1 MRPAGIF
8 QALLAYGAWGV
19 LPVYWKALASVSAT
33 EVLANRIVWTV
44 LFGAVLLAMLRRTDE
59 VRDALSIPRERF
71 LLACSGVL
79 IGANW
84 LLYIWAVNHDRLL
97 EASLGY
103 YLNPLFS
110 VLLGVLFLGER
121 LRPWQ
126 ALAVAIAAAGV
137 AVLVVDAGGVPWIAL
152 GLAVSFGLY
161 GLAHKLCPVRPIPG
175 LAIETAVLA
184 PAALLWLFVAAEPAG
199 GVLRAGPDLSRALLV
214 GAGPATALPLL
225 WFAGAARHLRLA
237 TLGLFQYLAPSIGF
251 VLAIF
256 VYDEPFTRGHAIAFA
271 GIWSALALYSVDAWR
286 AGQEVRVN

>member
-1 MRPAGIF
+1 MRPAGIV

-44 LFGAVLLAMLRRTDE
+44 LFGAALLALLRRTGE

-110 VLLGVLFLGER
+110 VLLGVAFLGER

-126 ALAVAIAAAGV
+126 AFAVALAAVSV
-137 AVLVVDAGGVPWIAL
+137 AALVVDAGGVPWIAL
-152 GLAVSFGLY
+152 GLAISFGLY

-184 PAALLWLFVAAEPAG
+184 PAALLWLLVVAEPAG
-199 GVLRAGPDLSRALLV
+199 GALRTGPDPTRALLV

-251 VLAIF
+251 GLAIF

-271 GIWSALALYSVDAWR
+271 GIWSALALYSADAWR
-286 AGQEVRVN
+286 AGREPRSS